1 MKKYTKILQ
10 KQELNIEILR
20 KREREVVWVGS
31 DSGAGWVGCCG
42 GWGWSMDWER
52 KTAKII
58 TKKCS
63 LWVILAKTG
72 GLLV

>member
-1 MKKYTKILQ
+1 MRFDR
-10 KQELNIEILR
+10 E
-20 KREREVVWVGS
+20 REREVMWVGRVR
-31 DSGAGWVGCCG
+31 GAGWVGCCG

>member
-1 MKKYTKILQ
+1 M
-10 KQELNIEILR
+10 
-20 KREREVVWVGS
+20 WVGS

>member
-1 MKKYTKILQ
+1 MRFC
-10 KQELNIEILR
+10 E
-20 KREREVVWVGS
+20 REREVVWVGS

-58 TKKCS
+58 TKKMFTVGY
-63 LWVILAKTG
+63 LG
-72 GLLV
+72 